1 MSQHGAPLYTLAP
14 SDASVVGRP
23 GRADAVRRLSRP
35 ALSRADRAFF
45 EIFAGAVG
53 RSPEVPS

>member
-14 SDASVVGRP
+14 SDASVVDRP
-23 GRADAVRRLSRP
+23 GRACAVRR
-35 ALSRADRAFF
+35 LSRADRAFF